1 MTKAQ
6 SKITLTRVDDGVDEL
21 TERIDETAESLQTQ
35 IKQESDNIN
44 RTITD
49 KNTALEKNLTDQ
61 LNNYKAEVGQCIE
74 FNDDGLSL
82 GASGSD
88 FKTVIDNQR
97 MAFKD
102 GDTTVAYVSN
112 KQLYIPDATVEKSLT
127 IGQFKFTPHANDDGG
142 MSLIWED

>member
-61 LNNYKAEVGQCIE
+61 LNNYKAEVGQYLS
-74 FNDDGLSL
+74 FGDDGLSL

-88 FKTVIDNQR
+88 FKTVLDNQR
-97 MAFKD
+97 LSFKD
-102 GDTTVAYVSN
+102 GDTTVAYASN
-112 KQLYIPDATVEKSLT
+112 KQFYMPEAVIEKALK
-127 IGQFKFTPHANDDGG
+127 IGKYKFVPHNNNDGG
-142 MSLIWED
+142 MSIIWEE